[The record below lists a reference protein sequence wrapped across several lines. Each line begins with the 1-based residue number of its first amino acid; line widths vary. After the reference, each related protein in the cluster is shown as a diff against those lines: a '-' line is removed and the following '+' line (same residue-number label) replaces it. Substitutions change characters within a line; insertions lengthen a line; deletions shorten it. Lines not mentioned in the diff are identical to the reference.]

1 MKGGA
6 RKGAGRKPMA
16 IEEDVR
22 GAIKRA
28 LDAQPGGAE
37 TALTAIWAS
46 VITNARQGSD
56 KHQKIFLEYFH
67 GKPKENEGNPTEMVI
82 TVVRK

>member
-1 MKGGA
+1 
-6 RKGAGRKPMA
+6 MA

-22 GAIKRA
+22 GAIKKA
-28 LDAQPGGAE
+28 LDAQPEGAE
-37 TALTAIWAS
+37 ATLTAIWSS
-46 VITNARQGSD
+46 VISLAAKGSD

-67 GKPKENEGNPTEMVI
+67 GKPKENEGQPSKMVI